1 MFLVNRRNLG
11 VFALGAASVLTLAGC
26 GESAASKSATS
37 ADGKGGDT
45 LVMAA
50 VPAENSTDLQASYG
64 AVIKL
69 LEKETGKKIT
79 FQKATNYA
87 AVIEG
92 QRSGKI
98 QIAAYGPFSYVQAK
112 SSGVK
117 TTPVAAGVE
126 TKGAKPGYQSY
137 GIVKAGSKVKDLK
150 GFKGKKVCFV
160 DPNSTSGYLYPRA
173 GLLAAGVDVE
183 KGITP
188 VMAGGHDASV
198 LAVKSGQCEAGFA
211 YDTMVDKQL
220 IEKGQLKKGEI
231 TTVWKSDMIPGSPVA
246 ISDDLDAGLKEKI
259 AKAFQN
265 MANVD
270 YLKSHGFC
278 PGSGKCEVNDAGDWG
293 YAKVDDSDYDGVRKV
308 CDITKDKQCVKS

>member
-1 MFLVNRRNLG
+1 MFPVNRRTLG
-11 VFALGAASVLTLAGC
+11 VFALGAACVLALAGC
-26 GESAASKSATS
+26 GAS
-37 ADGKGGDT
+37 ADSKAATATDGKSGGT

-50 VPAENSTDLQASYG
+50 VPAENSTDLQASYA

-117 TTPVAAGVE
+117 ATPVAAGVE
-126 TKGAKPGYQSY
+126 TKGAKPGYRSY
-137 GIVKAGSKVKDLK
+137 GIVKTGSPIKDLK

-173 GLLAAGVDVE
+173 GLMQAGVDVE

-231 TTVWKSDMIPGSPVA
+231 TTVWKSAVIPGSPVA
-246 ISDDLDAGLKEKI
+246 ISDDLDAGLKQKI
-259 AKAFQN
+259 ARAFQT
-265 MANVD
+265 MANLD
-270 YLKSHGFC
+270 YLKAHGFC
-278 PGSGKCEVNDAGDWG
+278 SGSGKCEVDDAGDWG
-293 YAKVDDSDYDGVRKV
+293 FAKVDDTDYDGVRKV
-308 CDITKDKQCVKS
+308 CAVTKDKQCVKS